1 MAKQNA
7 AGCGGWIVAGLLLI
21 GLVSQCADEPTT
33 ASSTTAN
40 GLLSTAASETTPEP
54 SRPARWLY
62 VQPETLNCR
71 AEPSAS
77 SSKIETL
84 DGSALVREV
93 DEKGGWSLLRRSPT
107 DCWVK
112 SSYLG
117 DEPRPTPVRRE
128 YRRPAE
134 PRALVSS
141 GRSGSAYYANCSAAR
156 AAGAAPVLRGEP
168 GYSRKLDRDGDGV
181 GCE

>member
-1 MAKQNA
+1 MAKQNT

-21 GLVSQCADEPTT
+21 GLISQCGDEPTT
-33 ASSTTAN
+33 ASTSTTN
-40 GLLSTAASETTPEP
+40 GLLSASASEP

-71 AEPSAS
+71 AKPSAA

-93 DEKGGWSLLRRSPT
+93 DEEGGWSLLRRSPS

-117 DEPRPTPVRRE
+117 DEPRPVPVRRE
-128 YRRPAE
+128 YRQPAE
-134 PRALVSS
+134 MRGFVSS
-141 GRSGSAYYANCSAAR
+141 GRSTSAYYANCSAAR
-156 AAGAAPVLRGEP
+156 AAAAAPVLRGEP

>member
-1 MAKQNA
+1 MAKQSA

-21 GLVSQCADEPTT
+21 GMISQCGDETTT
-33 ASSTTAN
+33 ASSTTTN
-40 GLLSTAASETTPEP
+40 GLLSAATSEP

-62 VQPETLNCR
+62 VQPGTLNCR

-77 SSKIETL
+77 ASKVETL
-84 DGSALVREV
+84 DGSALVSEV
-93 DEKGGWSLLRRSPT
+93 DERDGWSLLRRSPS

-117 DEPRPTPVRRE
+117 AEPRPAPVRRE
-128 YRRPAE
+128 YRQPAE
-134 PRALVSS
+134 TRGFVSS
-141 GRSGSAYYANCSAAR
+141 GRSTSAYYANCSAAR

>member
-1 MAKQNA
+1 MTKQSA

-21 GLVSQCADEPTT
+21 GLISQCGDDPTT
-33 ASSTTAN
+33 VSTTATPN
-40 GLLSTAASETTPEP
+40 SLLSASASEP
-54 SRPARWLY
+54 SRPTRWLY

-93 DEKGGWSLLRRSPT
+93 DEKGGWSLLRRSPS

-117 DEPRPTPVRRE
+117 DEPRPMPARRD

-141 GRSGSAYYANCSAAR
+141 RRSRNAYYANCSAAR
-156 AAGAAPVLRGEP
+156 AAGAAPVLRGDP

>member
-1 MAKQNA
+1 MAKQSA
-7 AGCGGWIVAGLLLI
+7 AGCGGWIVAGLLLL
-21 GLVSQCADEPTT
+21 GLISQCGDEPTT
-33 ASSTTAN
+33 ALPATTHR
-40 GLLSTAASETTPEP
+40 LLSAAASEP

-77 SSKIETL
+77 SPKVETL
-84 DGSALVREV
+84 DGSALVSEV
-93 DEKGGWSLLRRSPT
+93 DKKSDWSLLRRSPS

-117 DEPRPTPVRRE
+117 AEPRPAPVRRE

-134 PRALVSS
+134 TRGFVSS
-141 GRSGSAYYANCSAAR
+141 GRSTSAYYANCSAAR

>member
-1 MAKQNA
+1 MAKQSA

-21 GLVSQCADEPTT
+21 GLISQCGDEPTT
-33 ASSTTAN
+33 ATSIANSN
-40 GLLSTAASETTPEP
+40 GLLSASASEP

-77 SSKIETL
+77 SSKVEILE
-84 DGSALVREV
+84 GSALVREV
-93 DEKGGWSLLRRSPT
+93 DERGVWSLLRRSPS

-117 DEPRPTPVRRE
+117 DEPRPVPVRRE

-134 PRALVSS
+134 PRGFVSS
-141 GRSGSAYYANCSAAR
+141 GRTGSAYYANCSAAR

>member
-1 MAKQNA
+1 MGKQSA

-21 GLVSQCADEPTT
+21 GLISQCGDEPTT
-33 ASSTTAN
+33 ASPSTAN
-40 GLLSTAASETTPEP
+40 GLLSASASET

-77 SSKIETL
+77 SSKVEILE
-84 DGSALVREV
+84 GSALVREV
-93 DEKGGWSLLRRSPT
+93 DEKGGWSLLRRSPS

-117 DEPRPTPVRRE
+117 GEPRPTPVRRE

-168 GYSRKLDRDGDGV
+168 GYSPKLDRDGDGV